1 MTKDIDYVHCDMI
14 LLWSSRAPPSAQ
26 HNENNFLLT
35 KERNLLLLYNMYYV
49 DILILDLCTR
59 DTWHFLRKTHRI
71 KLILTLH
78 VGFDKQNI
86 VDCFLYHKWQRS
98 PLPRLLRARYQLLET
113 IEYGVEVHLQLAIQL
128 ITAALKMRWS
138 LTLICEDYSFV
149 TSFNFARGILR
160 GYYLMPQQQT
170 YC

>member
-1 MTKDIDYVHCDMI
+1 MA
-14 LLWSSRAPPSAQ
+14 LL
-26 HNENNFLLT
+26 
-35 KERNLLLLYNMYYV
+35 KM
-49 DILILDLCTR
+49 
-59 DTWHFLRKTHRI
+59 THRI

-149 TSFNFARGILR
+149 TTFNFARGILR